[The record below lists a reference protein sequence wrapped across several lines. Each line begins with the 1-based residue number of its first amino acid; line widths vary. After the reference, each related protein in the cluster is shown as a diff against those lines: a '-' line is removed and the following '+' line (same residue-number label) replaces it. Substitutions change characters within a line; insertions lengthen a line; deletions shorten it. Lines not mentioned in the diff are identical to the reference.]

1 MDGTYF
7 DRPLETRPWPE
18 VQEAAFRKAKSQ
30 LERAYALS
38 PFYRRKYDEAG
49 VDPSLVTDPAD
60 FAKLPFVGKDEE
72 RRTQE
77 EFPPFGGHLCAP
89 VEDVVRV
96 HASSGTT
103 GRPTFF
109 CLTARDVETWRTIM
123 ARTFYT
129 TGIRREDVAACLA
142 NLAMFV
148 GGIPV
153 IEAYTAIGA
162 AAIPIGATA
171 GTERTI
177 ELMKELGV
185 TVIAITPSF
194 AAYLGE
200 LVETH
205 LGRPASEL
213 GLRRMLVGGEPG
225 GQIPAVRQQIQS
237 VWGCPVRDAMGMGEF
252 AGAMWGESDDESGM
266 HFCAQDEV
274 YLELIEPDS
283 GAVIPFEDGVEGEL
297 IYTAVEREAHPLIRF
312 RSHDHVRVHMSPTPS
327 GRTAPRITTLGR
339 TDDMLLLRGINV
351 FPSAV
356 RDVVARFVPE
366 TTGHIQIVLSRPG
379 PLVQPPLRVDVEIAD
394 ALGDERRADVGRCI
408 AAALKDRLS
417 FTADVRPVAEGSLP
431 RTSLKTQYVRV
442 EPEQA
447 IAGKPNR
454 R

>member
-7 DRPLETRPWPE
+7 DRALETRPWAE
-18 VQEAAFRKAKSQ
+18 VQQAAFEKAKVQ

-38 PFYRRKYDEAG
+38 PFYQQKYDEAG
-49 VDPSLVTDPAD
+49 VDPLLVSDPAD
-60 FAKLPFVGKDEE
+60 FAKLPFLGKDEE

-77 EFPPFGGHLCAP
+77 EYPPFGGHLCVAP
-89 VEDVVRV
+89 EEIVRV

-129 TGIRREDVAACLA
+129 TGIRRDDVAACLA

-153 IEAYTAIGA
+153 IEAYMHIGA

-171 GTERTI
+171 GTEKTI
-177 ELMKELGV
+177 ELIRELGV
-185 TVIAITPSF
+185 TAFAITPSF

-200 LVETH
+200 LVEGH
-205 LGRPASEL
+205 LGFPASEL

-266 HFCAQDEV
+266 HFCAQAEV
-274 YLELIEPDS
+274 YLELIDPES
-283 GAVIPFEDGVEGEL
+283 GAVIPFEDGAEGEL

-312 RSHDHVRVHMSPTPS
+312 RSHDHVKVHMSPTPS

-356 RDVVARFVPE
+356 RDIVARFVPE
-366 TTGHIQIVLSRPG
+366 TTGHIQIVLPKPG
-379 PLVQPPLRVDVEIAD
+379 PLVQPPLRIDVEIAEAVPAANRED
-394 ALGDERRADVGRCI
+394 LARRI
-408 AAALKDRLS
+408 AASLKERLS

-442 EPEQA
+442 ENQQP
-447 IAGKPNR
+447 IATQPNGR
-454 R
+454 